1 MILTCSACSTRFL
14 VDPALLG
21 AEGRMVRCA
30 KCGHQWKQALPE
42 DVAKDSAESPA
53 EEITAPPLE
62 TGPRTI
68 PAGAELPSFPQKST
82 RRNTAIGWV
91 VLAVV
96 VIGVLGGGTIA
107 RDQIVALWPPAA
119 KLYET
124 VGLAVEPVPF
134 DLALRNVKHSQRTE
148 DGVPVLIIEGEVKN
162 NSKYAYSMSGHTLPA
177 LANEDCAMWRALQAR
192 PICRDADVPA
202 TMVAAAPGPE
212 ESEVLAMVLGV
223 APAAG
228 GSMASETATT
238 EPHDE
243 FEATAAALAATL
255 VADESQ
261 VAEAMVTAAP
271 EPDGSEVPEM
281 VLGVAPAAGG
291 PMAPETAK
299 AETPAV
305 TALAANR
312 PTATWAT
319 KPEPLAATTETPA
332 TTAAPADRGT
342 AAKPVQLATLAA
354 RLPEREAKPK
364 PGRFVVL
371 GSYLK
376 EANARDAMK
385 RGHDFA
391 PRMVRVRVHG
401 RLFHRV
407 VSGPYAPDS
416 VGTIRR
422 ILITEGFR
430 DAWTATLCQNT
441 LRRAPCRTAPARL
454 NVSTNSPA
462 S

>member
-1 MILTCSACSTRFL
+1 M
-14 VDPALLG
+14 
-21 AEGRMVRCA
+21 
-30 KCGHQWKQALPE
+30 
-42 DVAKDSAESPA
+42 
-53 EEITAPPLE
+53 
-62 TGPRTI
+62 
-68 PAGAELPSFPQKST
+68 
-82 RRNTAIGWV
+82 
-91 VLAVV
+91 
-96 VIGVLGGGTIA
+96 
-107 RDQIVALWPPAA
+107 
-119 KLYET
+119 
-124 VGLAVEPVPF
+124 
-134 DLALRNVKHSQRTE
+134 
-148 DGVPVLIIEGEVKN
+148 LIIEGEVKN
-162 NSKYAYSMSGHTLPA
+162 ISKYAYSVSGHTLPA

-192 PICRDADVPA
+192 SICRDADVPA

-212 ESEVLAMVLGV
+212 ESEVLAVVLGV

-228 GSMASETATT
+228 GSMAPETATT
-238 EPHDE
+238 ELHDE
-243 FEATAAALAATL
+243 FEATAAAFAA
-255 VADESQ
+255 VSEPGESE

-281 VLGVAPAAGG
+281 VLGVAPAAGA
-291 PMAPETAK
+291 PMAPEIAK
-299 AETPAV
+299 AETPAEMPAV

-332 TTAAPADRGT
+332 TAAAPADRGT

-401 RLFHRV
+401 KLLHRV

-416 VGTIRR
+416 VGTMRR
-422 ILITEGFR
+422 ILIAEGFR
-430 DAWTATLCQNT
+430 DAWTATLCQDT
-441 LRRAPCRTAPARL
+441 LRLAPCRTAPAPL
-454 NVSTNSPA
+454 NFSTNSPA